1 MKEIYPF
8 PSSFSL
14 VKSTCHFHA
23 IYKNIYLEEHIDP
36 FFLSPSI
43 QTHAHA
49 KQLFRKIT
57 ATGTHAHLNIYMF
70 LFVALTSVTRQE
82 VQFLRIISQMHAQ
95 GLREQ
100 NILCLDS
107 YIAAT
112 ILRACSK

>member
-43 QTHAHA
+43 QTQAHA

-57 ATGTHAHLNIYMF
+57 ATTGTHAHLNIYVSF
-70 LFVALTSVTRQE
+70 RCLNLSDATRSAISANNFANACAGPARAKYFVP
-82 VQFLRIISQMHAQ
+82 
-95 GLREQ
+95 
-100 NILCLDS
+100 
-107 YIAAT
+107 
-112 ILRACSK
+112 